1 MKKMESIF
9 KNEDGYFL
17 IEIRLSNLV
26 QFFNSLDPSPFRDK
40 DLDDDAERYIVD
52 RSGHSRLKRA

>member
-40 DLDDDAERYIVD
+40 DLDDDAERYIV
-52 RSGHSRLKRA
+52 